1 MFAKTA
7 ALSTSATRAT
17 LPRLRF
23 RLRFL
28 FCRMWRLPCLRRNTF
43 PVAVTL
49 NRFETAFLVLAI
61 PAFFDIGVAKV
72 AMIGKW
78 ARPFSTEV
86 A

>member
-1 MFAKTA
+1 
-7 ALSTSATRAT
+7 
-17 LPRLRF
+17 
-23 RLRFL
+23 
-28 FCRMWRLPCLRRNTF
+28 
-43 PVAVTL
+43 
-49 NRFETAFLVLAI
+49 LAI